1 MFIKRGK
8 AIVSTVLSAMFFT
21 VSALTVFAEEKGD
34 FQLISGDKTTESHE
48 IGLGEETT
56 FTIPEATDNFDDF
69 MNTIKDNS
77 CITYNDENSKYQ
89 YTAGDDTYDI
99 NGFANTVDEEVS
111 DMNGNFTDGEY
122 LTRFSPT
129 HQDAYYT
136 SSPVVN
142 VSQNENKE
150 ITVKEASGKTEE
162 DLQGLIL
169 HQEYSFRWSRDLQL
183 QKGDDTDSIK
193 VLNVKTGKKYVVVIK
208 ENTPA
213 PAPSAPASSP
223 SSDESTDSGSN
234 SSDASEDLPV
244 IELTQAEAE
253 RFFQLN
259 QTNSTVSVGSAPVK
273 STMEGNFTAKSVAG
287 SAIKTPKA
295 DINKALGLK
304 ENETAKVVTWDV
316 TPTSAPAAYSSLVA
330 GAESVNGEIGPAI
343 QVNIEKTGLYLKD
356 DGTLDGD
363 AYKMTG
369 TVDMVVGIPA
379 SFYVP
384 GARYAV
390 SHVLPGGAYEILE
403 DTDDD
408 PLTVS
413 FPVSAGRGAYALVRI
428 F

>member
-193 VLNVKTGKKYVVVIK
+193 VLNVKTGKKYVVVKKKIHLL
-208 ENTPA
+208 
-213 PAPSAPASSP
+213 
-223 SSDESTDSGSN
+223 
-234 SSDASEDLPV
+234 LP
-244 IELTQAEAE
+244 LLHLHHHLLLMKARTQA
-253 RFFQLN
+253 
-259 QTNSTVSVGSAPVK
+259 
-273 STMEGNFTAKSVAG
+273 
-287 SAIKTPKA
+287 
-295 DINKALGLK
+295 
-304 ENETAKVVTWDV
+304 VTHQML
-316 TPTSAPAAYSSLVA
+316 PRISL
-330 GAESVNGEIGPAI
+330 
-343 QVNIEKTGLYLKD
+343 
-356 DGTLDGD
+356 
-363 AYKMTG
+363 
-369 TVDMVVGIPA
+369 
-379 SFYVP
+379 
-384 GARYAV
+384 
-390 SHVLPGGAYEILE
+390 
-403 DTDDD
+403 
-408 PLTVS
+408 
-413 FPVSAGRGAYALVRI
+413 
-428 F
+428 